1 MFINLFAH
9 SQALLIYRTLAMG
22 QPLSKEN
29 FFPKVVKYYYLQSNS
44 FMNSCMDKKK
54 PWFDFLVAF
63 YHLDLEHCNSISKA
77 V

>member
-1 MFINLFAH
+1 MLEKSFKLCQFTTMPY
-9 SQALLIYRTLAMG
+9 SRVG

>member
-1 MFINLFAH
+1 MVESDKRGDCRVF
-9 SQALLIYRTLAMG
+9 

-29 FFPKVVKYYYLQSNS
+29 FLPKVVKYYYLSSNS